1 MFSRSSLPVGALILL
16 ILGAGWL
23 DRKNA
28 QEAKMGRTYYPG
40 NVGCTIDGV
49 PGNQVGIAQIHKAK
63 NISKECYV
71 VPPNTARKRPGVTR
85 KLYTSNPGC
94 TVDGIR
100 AASASIEQI
109 LHAKVISDAC
119 YKKPTHLE

>member
-1 MFSRSSLPVGALILL
+1 MFSRSALVVGLLALVFLS
-16 ILGAGWL
+16 AGWL

-28 QEAKMGRTYYPG
+28 REAKVGTSYYPR
-40 NVGCTIDGV
+40 NAGCVIDGV
-49 PGNQVGIAQIHKAK
+49 PGDQVGIAQMHKAK

-71 VPPNTARKRPGVTR
+71 VPPNTARKRPGITR

-94 TVDGIR
+94 TVDGVV

-119 YKKPTHLE
+119 YKKPSH